1 MYIKLRENIGIS
13 IQIYKS
19 TNRNPGS
26 NKVVYASCEQKS
38 IFFIVM
44 IFEYAKSHFCYK
56 KLLVQ
61 KKLSLLLLGFY
72 VSQKRLDE

>member
-19 TNRNPGS
+19 TNPGS
-26 NKVVYASCEQKS
+26 NKVAYAPCEQKS
-38 IFFIVM
+38 IFFIFM
-44 IFEYAKSHFCYK
+44 IFEYAKSYFCNK

-61 KKLSLLLLGFY
+61 KNLSLLLFGFY